1 MDGGYSGAN
10 FVKSSG
16 AAVERPLNTLDFFSG
31 MMYNEPLV
39 EGMGLEKRESHAECS
54 KPRIAA
60 CGDRPP
66 IKDKPR
72 GGYSAEKWLRRAVPA
87 Q

>member
-10 FVKSSG
+10 LVKSSG
-16 AAVERPLNTLDFFSG
+16 ADVERSFNMLDFFSG
-31 MMYNEPLV
+31 MIYNEPLV
-39 EGMGLEKRESHAECS
+39 EGMELEKRESHAECS
-54 KPRIAA
+54 KPRIAT